1 MQPYLLKSNM
11 KKILNYSI
19 VLFATL
25 AIGFSSC
32 KDEETP
38 PSTSTAKTDV
48 FTCKVNGTA
57 WESNPRS
64 TMVPFLDSMIP
75 SVNASVEADT
85 LSMMAFKTTSTD
97 STMILFSVLL
107 KNPRVGTYTMTG
119 TDYNIY
125 YFSGIDFMTFL
136 NTFFGYTSSSTLN
149 ITKFDATNK
158 KISGTFNTTMTSTS
172 GAPTM
177 TITDGTFTD
186 VTLTTK

>member
-1 MQPYLLKSNM
+1 M

-32 KDEETP
+32 KDEETT
-38 PSTSTAKTDV
+38 PSTTTTAKTDV

-64 TMVPFLDSMIP
+64 TMVPFLDTIMQ
-75 SVNASVEADT
+75 SVSAYVDADT
-85 LSMMAFKTTSTD
+85 MSIMAFKTTSTD
-97 STMILFSVLL
+97 STMIMMSVLL
-107 KNPRVGTYTMTG
+107 KTPRVGTYTMTG

-125 YFSGIDFMTFL
+125 YFTGIDFTTFL
-136 NTFFGYTSSSTLN
+136 NTFFGYTASSTLN

-158 KISGTFNTTMTSTS
+158 KISGTFNTTMTSTT
-172 GAPTM
+172 GAPTITVTDGAFNDV
-177 TITDGTFTD
+177 TITMP
-186 VTLTTK
+186 

>member
-1 MQPYLLKSNM
+1 M
-11 KKILNYSI
+11 KKNLIYSI

-38 PSTSTAKTDV
+38 PSTTPTAKTDV

-75 SVNASVEADT
+75 SVNASVQADT
-85 LSMMAFKTTSTD
+85 MSMMAFKTTATD
-97 STMILFSVLL
+97 STMILFNVLL
-107 KNPRVGTYTMTG
+107 KTPRVGTYTMTG
-119 TDYNIY
+119 SDYNIY
-125 YFSGIDFMTFL
+125 YFGGIDFMTFL

-149 ITKFDATNK
+149 ITKFDESSK
-158 KISGTFNTTMTSTS
+158 KISGTFSTTMTSTT
-172 GAPTM
+172 GAPSVSVTE
-177 TITDGTFTD
+177 GTFTD
-186 VTLTTK
+186 VAYVLQP

>member
-1 MQPYLLKSNM
+1 M

-32 KDEETP
+32 KKEEEK
-38 PSTSTAKTDV
+38 PSTSTPTAKTDV

-57 WESNPRS
+57 WESDSRS
-64 TMVPFLDSMIP
+64 KMVPFLDSMMP
-75 SVNASVEADT
+75 SVGPSVEGDT
-85 LSMMAFKTTSTD
+85 LSMMAFRTNSTD
-97 STMILFSVLL
+97 STMILFNVLL

-136 NTFFGYTSSSTLN
+136 NTFFGYSASSTLN

-158 KISGTFNTTMTSTS
+158 KISGTFNTTMTSST
-172 GAPTM
+172 GGPTM
-177 TITDGTFTD
+177 TITEGTFND
-186 VTLTTK
+186 VTLTVK